1 MTPLELLPHRA
12 PMMLL
17 DAIVAH
23 QPTGLVAEVT
33 IGEDTLFLEA
43 DGVPSYVGL
52 EYMAQ
57 ACGAFAGAVGR
68 AAGEPVKIGY
78 LLGTR
83 DYKASVAFFR
93 RGERLTVTVTQLYSD
108 DGMAAF
114 DCRIDI
120 AGHPVASARLA
131 VYQPQENPIDV

>member
-1 MTPLELLPHRA
+1 MTPSDLLPHRA
-12 PMMLL
+12 PMLLL

-23 QPTGLVAEVT
+23 DAHRVVAELT
-33 IGEDTLFLEA
+33 IGEDTLFLEPG
-43 DGVPSYVGL
+43 GVPSYVGL

-57 ACGAFAGAVGR
+57 ACGAYAGATGR
-68 AAGEPVKIGY
+68 AAGEPVKIGF

-83 DYKASVAFFR
+83 DFKATTAFFR
-93 RGERLTVTVTQLYSD
+93 RGERLTVTATQLYNG

-120 AGHPVASARLA
+120 AGQSVATARLA
-131 VYQPQENPIDV
+131 VYQPQESPIDV